1 MALLLGTA
9 LDRDGGPGSGQ
20 LESERS
26 SSSFSSTTGKG
37 NCDSKVSDGK
47 QRQDST
53 HVAAVRLQGR
63 KKTHRS
69 ICSNSVDSLLT
80 QDRTTSHSGE
90 TETDIHHRG
99 ILRATGQGTKEK
111 RRE

>member
-9 LDRDGGPGSGQ
+9 LDRDGGPGRGQ

-63 KKTHRS
+63 KKTH
-69 ICSNSVDSLLT
+69 IDLFA
-80 QDRTTSHSGE
+80 
-90 TETDIHHRG
+90 
-99 ILRATGQGTKEK
+99 ATLWTVY
-111 RRE
+111 